1 MFRSSTPVTADDT
14 RPLIA
19 DVDPTAPGYG
29 NHLSFDRILRR
40 CGLAWTAFLNDLGT
54 FDGGVIC
61 PRLEVDYHREVGTG
75 TLDVDVSVL
84 SVGRTSFR
92 LRCAVLQDG
101 EPAATVDVVLVSFAY
116 DDRAALPLTDAQ
128 RAALATH

>member
-1 MFRSSTPVTADDT
+1 MTAEDT

-40 CGLAWTAFLNDLGT
+40 CGLAWTEFLSSLGS

-61 PRLEVDYHREVGTG
+61 PRLEVDYHREVGPG
-75 TLDVDVSVL
+75 SLDVDVTVL
-84 SVGRTSFR
+84 SVGRSSFR
-92 LRCAVLQDG
+92 ILCAVQQDG
-101 EPAATVDVVLVSFAY
+101 RAAARVEVVLVSFAY
-116 DDRAALPLTDAQ
+116 DERAAVPLSSRQRTDL
-128 RAALATH
+128 LAHLTN